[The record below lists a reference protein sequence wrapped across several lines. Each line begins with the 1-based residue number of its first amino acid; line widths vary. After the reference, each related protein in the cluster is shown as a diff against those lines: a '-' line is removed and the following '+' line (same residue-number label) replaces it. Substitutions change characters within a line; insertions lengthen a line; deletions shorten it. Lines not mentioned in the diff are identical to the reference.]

1 MARRDFIGMNTRT
14 SYLLVIIFTIA
25 VFSSSPEYYKSGL
38 IPSTYASL
46 SGSLTAENR
55 TMPTAESVHISE
67 TMKVPSSVGTFVILI
82 PNETHENWSDEKH
95 KLITD
100 KNSYYVPTN
109 LIVPNGTALV
119 FLHGDAPWDT
129 PNPHTI
135 EIQDS
140 SNGNAVYNTGQL
152 DYTLSSKPIVLPS
165 PGTYNIVDKS
175 YDTKPAKITVLDNVT
190 SSGNSIVKGF
200 YTPTNQVENT
210 EDNDGVSHPGSLQYY
225 KEAFSKN
232 GFAILSEYNLTYA
245 TCDYCPG
252 EYWPDNKSGEHTLI
266 IYGTQQPLPDAI
278 EKLGKLVK
286 DNVYI

>member
-1 MARRDFIGMNTRT
+1 
-14 SYLLVIIFTIA
+14 
-25 VFSSSPEYYKSGL
+25 L
-38 IPSTYASL
+38 IQ
-46 SGSLTAENR
+46 N
-55 TMPTAESVHISE
+55 
-67 TMKVPSSVGTFVILI
+67 
-82 PNETHENWSDEKH
+82 
-95 KLITD
+95 
-100 KNSYYVPTN
+100 
-109 LIVPNGTALV
+109 
-119 FLHGDAPWDT
+119 
-129 PNPHTI
+129 
-135 EIQDS
+135 
-140 SNGNAVYNTGQL
+140 
-152 DYTLSSKPIVLPS
+152 
-165 PGTYNIVDKS
+165 VDKS

-190 SSGNSIVKGF
+190 SSGNSIVGGY

-232 GFAILSEYNLTYA
+232 GVAILCEYNLTYA